1 MSDNNLTVI
10 AQIKVKEGMQEK
22 MEGELLKL
30 IEPSRSEP
38 GCIVYDL
45 YQSADDKQTFM
56 FYECWKSKRDLDEHL
71 QKPYTKAFIEKT
83 EMFAE
88 PLKVS
93 LWGMI
98 SER

>member
-1 MSDNNLTVI
+1 MSDKSITVI
-10 AQIKVKEGMQEK
+10 AQIKVKEGMEEK

-30 IEPSRSEP
+30 IEPSRSES

-45 YQSADDKQTFM
+45 YQSSDDKQTFM